1 MILCSR
7 FPTGFL
13 AQYTVLMPRRLSH
26 ERTAFTVNYELLYM
40 AVRKLG
46 LTVNGTKRRFHDLR
60 HVFGTWLLK
69 EGVSLDVLRELLGH
83 RDRDTTDRYA
93 TLNRAEAGKF
103 LRLMPRIKKPRSEYD
118 RKNWHK
124 LVQIW

>member
-1 MILCSR
+1 MNINKTFDR
-7 FPTGFL
+7 
-13 AQYTVLMPRRLSH
+13 
-26 ERTAFTVNYELLYM
+26 

-46 LTVNGTKRRFHDLR
+46 LTVNGTKLRFHDLR
-60 HVFGTWLLK
+60 HVFGTWLLR

-103 LRLMPRIKKPRSEYD
+103 LNLMPRIKRPRSEND
-118 RKNWHK
+118 QANWHK
-124 LVQIW
+124 LSHIV